1 MILIFAEMVVDG
13 SNPAFKLFLAKQQF
27 LLLFSFFFSDECYEI
42 YY

>member
-1 MILIFAEMVVDG
+1 MILIFAEMLVDG

-27 LLLFSFFFSDECYEI
+27 LLLFSFFLSYEI